1 MTSSGKSVG
10 DGSYVRGLVEVADG
24 VHAYL
29 QPDGTWGWS
38 NAGLV
43 VGDGEAALIDT
54 LFDLPL
60 TRQMLDDMA
69 PLTTPSPIRNVV
81 NTHANGDHCYGNQ
94 LAAGPGVDF
103 VASAATADE
112 FDDVP
117 AATLGAMVAGFT
129 DGDLGAFVQSAFG
142 PFDFSG
148 IDVPEATVTFTGRH
162 ELDAGGRTV
171 ELIEVGPAHTAGD
184 VIAWMPS
191 ERVLFGG
198 DILFI
203 GGTPIMWAGPVG
215 NWIKA
220 CDLIVELDPE
230 VIVPGHGPLTDLDGV
245 RGVRDY
251 LAMVQEMTIAAH
263 AAGASPKDAARDID
277 LHINGTRF
285 AGWTDRERI
294 WVTVHAIWREL
305 EPGFE
310 PPDVVA
316 LFSLMADDFAR
327 RRG

>member
-1 MTSSGKSVG
+1 MSTTHPY
-10 DGSYVRGLVEVADG
+10 DRGLVEVADD
-24 VHAYL
+24 VFAYL

-43 VGDGEAALIDT
+43 VGADEAALVDT

-60 TRQMLDDMA
+60 TRDMLDTMA
-69 PLTTPSPIRNVV
+69 PMTSASPISKVL

-94 LAAGPGVDF
+94 LVAGPGVDF

-112 FDDVP
+112 LDDVP
-117 AATLGAMVAGFT
+117 ASTLGAMVAGYT
-129 DGDLGAFVQSAFG
+129 EGALGDFVQKAFG

-148 IDVPEATVTFTGRH
+148 IEVPPATITFTGSL
-162 ELDAGGRTV
+162 ELDAGGRTI
-171 ELIEVGPAHTAGD
+171 ELVEVGPAHTAGD
-184 VIAWMPS
+184 ILAWLPE

-220 CDLIVELDPE
+220 CDLIAELDPT
-230 VIVPGHGPLTDLDGV
+230 VIVPGHGPLTDLAGV
-245 RGVRDY
+245 RDLRDY
-251 LAMVQEMTIAAH
+251 LAMVQEMTVAHH
-263 AAGASPKDAARDID
+263 AAGADVTTATREID
-277 LHINGTRF
+277 LTINGSKF

-305 EPGFE
+305 EP
-310 PPDVVA
+310 DSKTHNVVD
-316 LFSLMADDFAR
+316 LFQMMAEDFAQR
-327 RRG
+327 DST